1 MMLLLLCIQTH
12 FMPIK
17 PFEIKLTE
25 RKIEKGERDIERDI
39 DLENERDRDR
49 LRGKHG
55 NQAVSCLAAWLPAS
69 PRRGGTSSLLPPKL

>member
-39 DLENERDRDR
+39 DLENE
-49 LRGKHG
+49 
-55 NQAVSCLAAWLPAS
+55 
-69 PRRGGTSSLLPPKL
+69 